1 MKRYLYI
8 LAAIAVAF
16 SCGKDPQPV
25 EPPVS
30 EGRVTL
36 EVSSESRQL
45 EMSEDGLAGSV
56 LFKTKGGSV
65 ILDVLTNQDEW
76 SYETSGE
83 DWLEVS
89 ADDYFLTLKAE
100 KNTADKSNSATV
112 VIKASNDNQEV
123 SVTLTVTPEPRRGAG
138 SKPGGE

>member
-56 LFKTKGGSV
+56 LFKTKGASTSV
-65 ILDVLTNQDEW
+65 YV
-76 SYETSGE
+76 
-83 DWLEVS
+83 
-89 ADDYFLTLKAE
+89 
-100 KNTADKSNSATV
+100 NTISLICNS
-112 VIKASNDNQEV
+112 
-123 SVTLTVTPEPRRGAG
+123 PFCR
-138 SKPGGE
+138 